1 MVINSIEWGTYIYVS
16 FCTMP
21 LLIVTWLL
29 LLYGILALFS
39 VSVHESFTTTLSLI
53 NKWILQWE
61 PSNYFFFFKQI
72 KNFLYVGIVAYLVYI
87 FPLKALKNYKFLGTL
102 SIIIFIFQILVFTP
116 LGSKLW
122 WARGW
127 LDLPGLPS
135 IQPSEFFK
143 LWYVLFIA
151 WWFIRKQHLLNSG
164 AILKRFFVM
173 NALLLWVFLLIPDLW
188 SVLVMGLTSLI
199 MCVYAGVS
207 IKNIWRM
214 LWVGIIGFGI
224 GMWWFMWINNSFC
237 TTNPNNVV
245 DTDSLPWICRYTYI
259 TKRFEVFL
267 NPEEDTTGRNTSRQ
281 NRQAIIAIG
290 WGWFWWKWY
299 GKWLQKFGYIP
310 EAQSD
315 FIFAAFAEETGFR
328 WVLVLLGLYSALV
341 YYTVIR
347 IHLVKDNYFKLISIW
362 LISLIIVEVFVHIGV
377 NIQLLPNTWLTLPFI
392 SYGWTSLMTSVI
404 AVVLLYKILYVSPH
418 KL

>member
-1 MVINSIEWGTYIYVS
+1 
-16 FCTMP
+16 MP
-21 LLIVTWLL
+21 LLVVTWFL

-53 NKWILQWE
+53 NKWILNGD

-72 KNFLYVGIVAYLVYI
+72 KNFAYVAVVGYIVYL
-87 FPLKALKNYKFLGTL
+87 FPLKALKNNKFLTLL

-122 WARGW
+122 GARWW

-143 LWYVLFIA
+143 LGYVIFIA
-151 WWFIRKQHLLNSG
+151 WWFIRKQHLLNSW
-164 AILKRFFVM
+164 AILKKFFVM
-173 NALLLWVFLLIPDLW
+173 NAFLLWIFLLIPDLW
-188 SVLVMGLTSLI
+188 SVLVMGMTSLI
-199 MCVYAGVS
+199 MCIYAGVS
-207 IKNIWRM
+207 FKNIRRM
-214 LWVGIIGFGI
+214 LWVGIIGFWV
-224 GMWWFMWINNSFC
+224 GMWWFMGINNSFC
-237 TTNPNNVV
+237 TTDPNSVV
-245 DTDSLPWICRYTYI
+245 DKESLPWICRYMYI
-259 TKRFEVFL
+259 TKRFNVFL
-267 NPEEDTTGRNTSRQ
+267 WLDEDTTGRNTSRQ

-328 WVLVLLGLYSALV
+328 WILVLLGLYSALV

-347 IHLVKDNYFKLISIW
+347 IHLVKDPYFKLISIW
-362 LISLIIVEVFVHIGV
+362 LISLIVVEVFVHIGV

-392 SYGWTSLMTSVI
+392 SYGGTSLMTSII

-418 KL
+418 KLN

>member
-1 MVINSIEWGTYIYVS
+1 
-16 FCTMP
+16 MP
-21 LLIVTWLL
+21 LVIVTWLL

-53 NKWILQWE
+53 NKWILQWD

-72 KNFLYVGIVAYLVYI
+72 KNFAYVAIVGYIIYL
-87 FPLKALKNYKFLGTL
+87 FPLRALKNHKFLAIL
-102 SIIIFIFQILVFTP
+102 SITIFIFQILVFTP

-122 WARGW
+122 GARGW

-143 LWYVLFIA
+143 LGYVLFIA
-151 WWFIRKQHLLNSG
+151 WWFVRKQHLLNSG
-164 AILKRFFVM
+164 VILKKFFFM
-173 NALLLWVFLLIPDLW
+173 NALLLWIFLLIPDLW

-199 MCVYAGVS
+199 MCIYAGVS
-207 IKNIWRM
+207 TKNILRM
-214 LWVGIIGFGI
+214 LGIGIGWFGIIAWIFMGI
-224 GMWWFMWINNSFC
+224 KSSFC
-237 TTNPNNVV
+237 TINPNN
-245 DTDSLPWICRYTYI
+245 TNGKESLPKICRYTYI
-259 TKRFEVFL
+259 TRRFEVFL
-267 NPEEDTTGRNTSRQ
+267 DPEEDTTGRNTSRQ
-281 NRQAIIAIG
+281 NRQAVIAIG

-315 FIFAAFAEETGFR
+315 FIFAAFAEETGFW
-328 WVLVLLGLYSALV
+328 WVIILLWLYSALV
-341 YYTVIR
+341 YYTVIK
-347 IHLVKDNYFKLISIW
+347 IYLVKDNYFKLLSIW
-362 LISLIIVEVFVHIGV
+362 LISLLVVEVFVHIGV

-392 SYGWTSLMTSVI
+392 SYGGTSLMTSII